1 MILFSPS
8 INQQKLSDM
17 SEIYLIRHGQASF
30 GKADY
35 DILSPTGER
44 QSVILAKYLSGM
56 NTQFD
61 AIYCGQM
68 KRHIDTANPMI
79 RFYEEY
85 NIPIPSFKI
94 VKEFDEYNAG
104 ALVAARLDQNM
115 AKKNGTHEKTIDFDR
130 IRKDKRA
137 FQNFFADTVYQWVE
151 GGYNHMESIESYPD
165 FCNRVD
171 CGLEKI
177 IQDNG
182 RGKRLAVFTSGGP
195 ISVVVKNALEL
206 SGNKA
211 MNLSWQI
218 MNASITCL
226 KYSGRGS
233 VLWGFNNTSHL
244 MLENDPALL
253 TYR

>member
-8 INQQKLSDM
+8 VRQQKLSDM
-17 SEIYLIRHGQASF
+17 SEIYFIRHGQASF

-35 DILSPTGER
+35 DILSPSGER
-44 QSVILAKYLSGM
+44 QSEILAKYLSG
-56 NTQFD
+56 TGIQFD

-68 KRHIDTANPMI
+68 KRHIDTASPMI
-79 RFYEEY
+79 RFYEKN
-85 NIPIPSFKI
+85 NIPIPSFTF

-104 ALVAARLDQNM
+104 ALIAARLKQDM
-115 AKKNGTHEKTIDFDR
+115 AEGTDTKAKTVDFDD
-130 IRKDKRA
+130 IRKDKKA
-137 FQNFFADTVYQWVE
+137 FQTFFAETVYQWVE
-151 GGYNHMESIESYPD
+151 GGYDHMDGIESYPD
-165 FCNRVD
+165 FCNRVGR
-171 CGLEKI
+171 GLERI
-177 IQDNG
+177 IRDNG

-195 ISVVVKNALEL
+195 ISVVVKDALEL

-226 KYSGRGS
+226 KYSGNRS
-233 VLWGFNNTSHL
+233 VLWGFNNASHL
-244 MLENDPALL
+244 MLENDPSLL